1 MIFRDTQ
8 KQYENEF
15 KMQPDVKNI
24 SSKTPIKI
32 AEKIK
37 DEEVKP
43 TLTKTSNVTTKK
55 ATATNQTKQEPKNDL
70 NNKKVRELE
79 LVELFRASLDQ
90 NVPDN
95 KPFPYLKTT
104 NFRELDWS
112 VLRS

>member
-1 MIFRDTQ
+1 MNFRDTQ

-70 NNKKVRELE
+70 NNKKVKELE
-79 LVELFRASLDQ
+79 LVELFRASLDP
-90 NVPDN
+90 NVYIDI
-95 KPFPYLKTT
+95 
-104 NFRELDWS
+104 
-112 VLRS
+112 